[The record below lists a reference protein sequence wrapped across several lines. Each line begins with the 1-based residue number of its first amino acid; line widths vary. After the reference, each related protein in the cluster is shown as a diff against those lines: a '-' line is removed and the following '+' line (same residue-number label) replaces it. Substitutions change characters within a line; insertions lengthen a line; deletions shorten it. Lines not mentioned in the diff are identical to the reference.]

1 MNDIEINTFI
11 ERMEEIGDIWE
22 KDDVKR
28 VYGDKSLEE
37 ALNDRMADMNTFGNI
52 IATVLNRNTDD

>member
-11 ERMEEIGDIWE
+11 ERMEQIGDIWE
-22 KDDVKR
+22 EDDVKR
-28 VYGDKSLEE
+28 VYGDKSLKE

-52 IATVLNRNTDD
+52 IAAVLNRNTDD